1 MILGNLKRWRH
12 IRRASQLLVAEGC
25 RRFHGSLSN
34 FSTSGT
40 LAVDASA
47 ADASAADASTLSDEA
62 STSIT
67 TPPPPPLPHNFLDV
81 SPLAEKLRADIRNY
95 TTWHNGIK
103 LAGVLAGDSEDAAA
117 ASTYSDRIAET
128 FFQDGLEYELV
139 QCANNV
145 LHRSTVAQVIQQ
157 LNARRDVHGILVFY
171 PIFATDSHHH
181 HHHHHQQ
188 QHKTYLN
195 RLNGTY
201 YKTDDD
207 YLRDCVHPAKDVEG
221 LHGGTNA
228 RHLFRAR
235 ARRRP
240 LADDVYVPCT
250 ALAVQKILEAYHF
263 LGTVSGIDYCPTAD
277 AFRTA
282 ITWSEPFIVGLL
294 TFQVFIFLCTIY
306 VCRKDV
312 SLAPRIILMVLI
324 AALVRSAEYLNGWA
338 ARSWEEWGITQNYF
352 DPRGIF
358 VSIFLCAPLLVDSFI
373 MLIAFL
379 RESSTLLVQVK
390 TAELKQKR
398 KQKKKQEASGNPKRR
413 GKKDQ

>member
-1 MILGNLKRWRH
+1 MPSSKAEETPDLFSQVANEILTSAEQISNRLEDGLNALLGDSTGQPQQETQQQVPPTPDFKEELKEMMGDEDFDW
-12 IRRASQLLVAEGC
+12 SQ
-25 RRFHGSLSN
+25 
-34 FSTSGT
+34 
-40 LAVDASA
+40 VDM
-47 ADASAADASTLSDEA
+47 DTD
-62 STSIT
+62 
-67 TPPPPPLPHNFLDV
+67 
-81 SPLAEKLRADIRNY
+81 SPL
-95 TTWHNGIK
+95 NGI
-103 LAGVLAGDSEDAAA
+103 AESVMEGIMDGQSGPQTFSE
-117 ASTYSDRIAET
+117 
-128 FFQDGLEYELV
+128 
-139 QCANNV
+139 
-145 LHRSTVAQVIQQ
+145 HW
-157 LNARRDVHGILVFY
+157 
-171 PIFATDSHHH
+171 
-181 HHHHHQQ
+181 
-188 QHKTYLN
+188 
-195 RLNGTY
+195 
-201 YKTDDD
+201 
-207 YLRDCVHPAKDVEG
+207 
-221 LHGGTNA
+221 
-228 RHLFRAR
+228 
-235 ARRRP
+235 
-240 LADDVYVPCT
+240 
-250 ALAVQKILEAYHF
+250 
-263 LGTVSGIDYCPTAD
+263 D

>member
-1 MILGNLKRWRH
+1 M
-12 IRRASQLLVAEGC
+12 
-25 RRFHGSLSN
+25 
-34 FSTSGT
+34 
-40 LAVDASA
+40 
-47 ADASAADASTLSDEA
+47 
-62 STSIT
+62 
-67 TPPPPPLPHNFLDV
+67 

-277 AFRTA
+277 ASARPPCWKDTTVT
-282 ITWSEPFIVGLL
+282 IINRSE
-294 TFQVFIFLCTIY
+294 IFGRPL
-306 VCRKDV
+306 
-312 SLAPRIILMVLI
+312 
-324 AALVRSAEYLNGWA
+324 AALLALQGATVYSVDQD
-338 ARSWEEWGITQNYF
+338 S
-352 DPRGIF
+352 
-358 VSIFLCAPLLVDSFI
+358 LLEFHPTG
-373 MLIAFL
+373 
-379 RESSTLLVQVK
+379 RT
-390 TAELKQKR
+390 
-398 KQKKKQEASGNPKRR
+398 KRR
-413 GKKDQ
+413 HDWTLEACLQQSSIVVSGVPDPHFCVPSAVIPDGTTLVNVSEYPNVREADFGDRPGVTVVPQIGKVTVAALEHNLVRLHQRSLGILR